1 MDSNA
6 CRVGEVER
14 EVWRD
19 NDSLL
24 RGQLPKTSLLVV
36 GSPPCQPSESA
47 RERRRVA
54 TGIGATALRTG
65 PDDARPIAFVALR
78 SRLHPSSMPTLPLS
92 G

>member
-24 RGQLPKTSLLVV
+24 RGQLLKTSLLVV
-36 GSPPCQPSESA
+36 GSPAIRAYLDPGESA
-47 RERRRVA
+47 VGTAVNVRSRRRRL
-54 TGIGATALRTG
+54 GAWSSGRLR
-65 PDDARPIAFVALR
+65 
-78 SRLHPSSMPTLPLS
+78 
-92 G
+92 